1 MTRPHRA
8 GQNQDP
14 KQRLLQVTAL
24 ILAGW
29 HIKPKGYVSWGLLH
43 HVDVVLATHHLLVY
57 HCPTQSEEAVSS
69 PVEHEQT
76 RIRILKADG

>member
-29 HIKPKGYVSWGLLH
+29 HIKPKGYVFLGFLH
-43 HVDVVLATHHLLVY
+43 HVDVVLATHLLVRC
-57 HCPTQSEEAVSS
+57 CPFQSKEAVST